1 MSEPK
6 PLTVLTSAD
15 DVLDVMMEHYVD
27 GDFGYFREGDASA
40 AIWACVEATIAA
52 QNARIADIE
61 YELSDAQKLY
71 ERFRDAEKRLSSSY
85 VNLRRILGT
94 LDIDYEGVS
103 DMWAKTEAAAR
114 GAVTRIEAAER
125 DRIPPERLRMLA
137 DWVDLKDAQDGR
149 TGDEVQRD
157 LRAEADAYA
166 DYRRDYPEGKK

>member
-1 MSEPK
+1 MSEPPVNKTARWLQNYSLRVVHLPVKEKAMSEPK
-6 PLTVLTSAD
+6 PLKVLTSAD

-114 GAVTRIEAAER
+114 GAVTRIEELER
-125 DRIPPERLRMLA
+125 EVRELSHY
-137 DWVDLKDAQDGR
+137 R
-149 TGDEVQRD
+149 TLWQNREEV
-157 LRAEADAYA
+157 
-166 DYRRDYPEGKK
+166 